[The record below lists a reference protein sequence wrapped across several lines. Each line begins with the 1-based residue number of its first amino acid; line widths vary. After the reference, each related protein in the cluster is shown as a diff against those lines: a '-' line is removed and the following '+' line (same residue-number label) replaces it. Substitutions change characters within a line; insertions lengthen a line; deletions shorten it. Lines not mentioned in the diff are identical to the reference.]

1 VAQFRGEAFTGH
13 NVARTADLDE
23 AHEAMENIFLPMRMR
38 LVEHTG
44 PLNMT
49 LNAVRAG
56 GFAIGYARFGRHVHI
71 ETVEARQYH
80 VDIPLSGCAVE
91 RTGFKDPVQA
101 TPDTAAVFMPGLPA
115 EIWWR
120 DDCAQLCLM
129 VPRQDLELE
138 LEKLLGRPLDRPVE
152 FEPAMDLTTPAGC
165 TWMDLLAL
173 VDRESQ
179 RPDGL
184 LRHPLAV
191 KNVESLLV
199 HGLLLAQPHTYSEA
213 LAGAGRP
220 ARPRAVRQAI
230 DLMHSQ
236 PSQPWSTADLARAV
250 AVSAR
255 SLQEGFQRSVG
266 MSPMAYLRH
275 VRLNCVHQELSAA
288 APDVATVTRVAT
300 DWGFL
305 HLGRFASAY
314 REKFGQTPSQTLHS

>member
-13 NVARTADLDE
+13 SVARTADLDE
-23 AHEAMENIFLPMRMR
+23 AREAMENVFLPLRMR
-38 LVEHTG
+38 LVERTAS
-44 PLNMT
+44 LNMA

-56 GFAIGYARFGRHVHI
+56 GLTAAYARFGRDVHI

-80 VDIPLSGCAVE
+80 IDIPLSGSAVQ
-91 RTGFKDPVQA
+91 RTGFKDPVHA

-115 EIWWR
+115 DIWWR

-129 VPRQDLELE
+129 IPNEDLELE
-138 LEKLLGRPLDRPVE
+138 LEKFLGRPVDRAVE
-152 FEPAMDLTTPAGC
+152 FEPAMDLTTPAGR
-165 TWMDLLAL
+165 TWMDVLAL
-173 VDRESQ
+173 VNRESQ

-184 LRHPLAV
+184 LSHSLAA
-191 KNVESLLV
+191 KNFEDLLV

-213 LAGAGRP
+213 LAAPGRP
-220 ARPRAVRQAI
+220 APPRAVRDAI
-230 DLMHSQ
+230 DLMRSH
-236 PSQPWSTADLARAV
+236 PAQPWSTADLARAV

-305 HLGRFASAY
+305 HLGRFSSAY